1 MNGHTNVTKN
11 ALSIAAAMAAL
22 AGFALEKV
30 ELLDVHQGDPEKSI
44 LSYQYRTSGLDAAR
58 SYKLRT
64 SIRAKAGEP
73 DKRTEKTVV
82 LTNDIASANGTT
94 TATVDLTTVLGPDTY
109 PDCEVL
115 LSIIGGD
122 DWDTFPVG
130 TILDFAGSK
139 FGSSTALPDGFLACD
154 GGAVSRTKYS
164 RLFALIG
171 TTFGE
176 GDKKTTF
183 NLPDFRGTFAEGAGK
198 ANEVGTCRAPGV
210 PDFSGQIKTGWGDNS
225 GASIAVTESE
235 GAFSGFDGPK
245 KTGIFGN
252 GDLGVSGNRNRYVKM
267 LASTGEVHGG
277 TYRNDVYGKSE
288 TVQPASIVVLKMIK
302 Y

>member
-1 MNGHTNVTKN
+1 MNAHTNVTRN
-11 ALSIAAAMAAL
+11 TLAIAAAMAAL

-73 DKRTEKTVV
+73 SKRIEKTVV

-94 TATVDLTTVLGPDTY
+94 TKTVDLATVLGPDTY

-171 TTFGE
+171 TTFGA
-176 GDKKTTF
+176 GDGKTTF
-183 NLPDFRGTFAEGAGK
+183 NLPNFGGAFAEGAGK
-198 ANEVGTCRAPGV
+198 TNEVGTCRAPGV
-210 PDFSGQIKTGWGDNS
+210 PNVKGSIDV
-225 GASIAVTESE
+225 SIATFHGTAWYSPTGAGGFKSSGSTSE
-235 GAFSGFDGPK
+235 RGWTDGGGGGSYFYP
-245 KTGIFGN
+245 
-252 GDLGVSGNRNRYVKM
+252 SM
-267 LASTGEVHGG
+267 AASSGEVHGG